1 MSKMISMLE
10 KFKIVEK
17 ADNENKEGGVDQVK
31 PLEKTNE
38 KPILSDTYQK
48 VQSNTEGIKQTNRE
62 DNKPGYERISYDKNK
77 TIEEIYASYELVNS
91 NINTIFMLGN

>member
-38 KPILSDTYQK
+38 KPILSDTYQRFK
-48 VQSNTEGIKQTNRE
+48 VILKALNKQTE
-62 DNKPGYERISYDKNK
+62 KITSQDMKE
-77 TIEEIYASYELVNS
+77 
-91 NINTIFMLGN
+91 